1 MTPATATTITPG
13 DVVLWRVDLEDGH
26 QYVRIGVV
34 KCLAAC
40 GRSVRTEEGCM
51 QPVADCW
58 KLPALPRWP
67 RLGGG
72 LNRREMFQRL
82 TTEEAAPV
90 LAEIGVELSDS
101 LQFWDIAN

>member
-1 MTPATATTITPG
+1 MTPANETTITPG
-13 DVVLWRVDLEDGH
+13 DVVLWRVDLGNRH

-34 KCLAAC
+34 KVRR
-40 GRSVRTEEGCM
+40 GRNIRTEEGCM
-51 QPVADCW
+51 PPVADCW

-72 LNRREMFQRL
+72 LNAREMFQRL

-90 LAEIGVELSDS
+90 LAEIGVALDF
-101 LQFWDIAN
+101 LGRQ